1 MLRRGIP
8 RRLYVDQGACFRSQQ
23 LALACAKLGTALIHA
38 RAFHPA
44 GKGKIE
50 RFFRTASG
58 GFLPLLEERDL
69 HSLETLNRR
78 FRTWLEEEYH
88 QAPHRGL
95 QNRSPQEQWAR
106 CCERVRHAGP
116 GIDLE
121 DLFPFEAKRLVTKAR
136 TVSLKGRLYE
146 VDAVLSGQRVVL
158 RYDPLAPPERPLQVV
173 HDGKPAGGLRSCWTC
188 TATPA

>member
-1 MLRRGIP
+1 MNL
-8 RRLYVDQGACFRSQQ
+8 LSATED
-23 LALACAKLGTALIHA
+23 
-38 RAFHPA
+38 
-44 GKGKIE
+44 KGKIE

-58 GFLPLLEERDL
+58 GLLPLLEERDL

-121 DLFPFEAKRLVTKAR
+121 DLFLFEAKRLVTKAR

-173 HDGKPAGGLRSCWTC
+173 HDGKPAGVAKLLDLHGNARVERGAPPQPVSFRSLDGK
-188 TATPA
+188 PEDG